1 MKSSMNISIDAA
13 ENYALVCSKEFT
25 ARMDER
31 WSQGLHLSS
40 SPALRTLW
48 EIMADTFR
56 QATIN
61 SISGV
66 VASPWLILQPP
77 TGSGKTR
84 GACLF
89 AAMQAE
95 ANAHGTLKPVGV
107 LIVTRLIAQV
117 DQMTKEIN
125 ELAGRA
131 VAAAHHS
138 DKPAT
143 DEELLGSDI
152 LLITHTAYV
161 NAVGHPGSH
170 KNARRSRFVTWR
182 GGTRLLTIVD
192 EALGNVV
199 ESNKVTMA
207 NLAQLISYVT
217 PEMKREFPEQLKVLE
232 WLHGTL
238 VSHAGPERQIKAQAL
253 KMLWDNDTNDWLSE
267 PVQLPDMS
275 LLQRALKSLP
285 YDTIVSG
292 ELNDKVRD
300 GIARKV
306 RDTITQSE
314 AVMDQWAY
322 YAKKGDEHTLN
333 SAAFLIPRD
342 VPGPVVLDATAKN
355 NFLWDLF
362 GPMHRIVPTPP
373 NVRNYSTVT
382 LHVARAPG
390 VGKYTMVKKIKAR
403 FPRLLRSLKKE
414 ITPERS
420 VFLCMHKD
428 AEDVAKAVIK
438 SGEHPFA
445 RLDVGHWN
453 AVDGRNDWETFDTAV
468 IFGLPYR
475 DPVWSTNQFF
485 ALQGPQDDEWLEN
498 PVWNEYANVRLVMQQ
513 RQLSVSIIQAINRVC
528 CRRVIDVE
536 GRCPPADIFIVLPT
550 DKTGD
555 AILQDIRSD
564 MPDINVV
571 AWDFELDAVKAREP
585 RKGTSH
591 EALLQFMATR
601 PVGETA
607 MSTVKS
613 ALDLSPKKLKNLKEA
628 LGKPE
633 HATRTALQKLGIDY
647 IVRGAGSASKAFL
660 IKAQAA

>member
-1 MKSSMNISIDAA
+1 MNIPIAA
-13 ENYALVCSKEFT
+13 QDLYALVSSEEFT
-25 ARMDER
+25 ERMDQR

-40 SPALRTLW
+40 SPALKTLW
-48 EIMADTFR
+48 GIMADTFR
-56 QATIN
+56 TATIN
-61 SISGV
+61 SINGV

-84 GACLF
+84 GACVY
-89 AAMQAE
+89 AAMQAD
-95 ANAHGTLKPVGV
+95 ANAQGTLKPVGV

-117 DQMTKEIN
+117 DQMAKEIN
-125 ELAGRA
+125 ELAGRTVA
-131 VAAAHHS
+131 VAHHS
-138 DKPAT
+138 DKSAT
-143 DEELLGSDI
+143 EEELLGSDI
-152 LLITHTAYV
+152 LIITHTTYV
-161 NAVGHPGSH
+161 NAVGRPGSH
-170 KNARRSRFVTWR
+170 KNALRSRFVSWR

-199 ESNKVTMA
+199 ENNKVTRA

-217 PEMKREFPEQLKVLE
+217 PEMRREFPEQLKVIE
-232 WLHGTL
+232 GLHGIL
-238 VSHAGPERQIKAQAL
+238 VSHAGPERQIKTQAL
-253 KMLWDNDTNDWLSE
+253 KMLWDNDTDVWLSE
-267 PVQLPDMS
+267 PIQLPDMS
-275 LLQRALKSLP
+275 LLQRAMKSLP

-292 ELNDKVRD
+292 ELNDKLRD

-362 GPMHRIVPTPP
+362 GPMHRIVPTPS

-382 LHVARAPG
+382 LHVARAAG
-390 VGKYTMVKKIKAR
+390 VGKTTMVKKVKAR
-403 FPRLLRSLKKE
+403 FPRLLRSLKKGL
-414 ITPERS
+414 TPERS

-428 AEDVAKAVIK
+428 AEEVAKAVVK

-498 PVWNEYANVRLVMQQ
+498 PVWNEYENVRLVMQQ

-528 CRRVIDVE
+528 CRRVLDVE
-536 GRCPPADIFIVLPT
+536 GHCPPADIFIVLPT

-601 PVGETA
+601 PVGETD

-628 LGKPE
+628 LSKPE
-633 HATRTALQKLGIDY
+633 HATPLALQKLSIAY
-647 IVRGAGSASKAFL
+647 VKRGAGSASKSFL
-660 IKAQAA
+660 IKSQAA